1 MKIKGQE
8 QGINVEVNYLFGFQG
23 IKHNIYFSKGKIYKV
38 SRAFLEPVHDF
49 LSCMENLPQR
59 KVFIETADV
68 PVFCREAL
76 PVLETYFEC
85 TRESFDEKDY
95 GVVPAAFEIYL
106 DAPQKD
112 FITCRLD
119 AVYGEQKYHV
129 FEKKQKTE
137 GRDLKKEAEAAK
149 IVSGYCN
156 AYDENEKM
164 MVLANDED
172 MLYELLVYGIPAMQ
186 QFAEVYISDA
196 LKKINIAPAPKVA
209 VGVSLSGDLLEL
221 KMTAGDMPRSELL
234 RSYQS
239 IIGKRNFTV

>member
-1 MKIKGQE
+1 M
-8 QGINVEVNYLFGFQG
+8 
-23 IKHNIYFSKGKIYKV
+23 
-38 SRAFLEPVHDF
+38 
-49 LSCMENLPQR
+49 
-59 KVFIETADV
+59 
-68 PVFCREAL
+68 
-76 PVLETYFEC
+76 
-85 TRESFDEKDY
+85 
-95 GVVPAAFEIYL
+95 PAAFEIYL

-172 MLYELLVYGIPAMQ
+172 MLYELLVYG
-186 QFAEVYISDA
+186 
-196 LKKINIAPAPKVA
+196 L
-209 VGVSLSGDLLEL
+209 SL
-221 KMTAGDMPRSELL
+221 
-234 RSYQS
+234 
-239 IIGKRNFTV
+239 IHI